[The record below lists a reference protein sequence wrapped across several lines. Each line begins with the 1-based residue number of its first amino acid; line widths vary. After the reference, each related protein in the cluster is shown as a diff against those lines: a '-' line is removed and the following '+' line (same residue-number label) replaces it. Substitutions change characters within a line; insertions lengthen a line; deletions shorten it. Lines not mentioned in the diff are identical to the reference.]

1 MELTATPPVL
11 VMVTGTIG
19 MGEYGGGVEGN
30 SAVEGVMCKLTV
42 VATMVVVGATGVGGL
57 VVGGLVVADG
67 TVVAAIPV
75 VVETGST
82 VVVVPDTCAVGLA
95 GCFAA
100 GDAATTRGEP

>member
-30 SAVEGVMCKLTV
+30 SAVDGVMCKLTA
-42 VATMVVVGATGVGGL
+42 VATVVVVWAAVVGGL
-57 VVGGLVVADG
+57 VVGRVVAGG
-67 TVVAAIPV
+67 TVVAAIAV

-82 VVVVPDTCAVGLA
+82 VGVVADACAVGLA
-95 GCFAA
+95 RCCA
-100 GDAATTRGEP
+100 GIDEATTAGVP